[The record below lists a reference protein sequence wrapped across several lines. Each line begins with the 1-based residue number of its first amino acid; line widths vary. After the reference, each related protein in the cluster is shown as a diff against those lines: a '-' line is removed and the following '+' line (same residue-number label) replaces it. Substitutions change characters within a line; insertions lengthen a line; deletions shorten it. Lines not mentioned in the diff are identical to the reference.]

1 MAVRN
6 FMLQAGYYNYSYDFR
21 RAGSAGDNEYFG
33 VALLPDSILLKD
45 ATDFA
50 RTWYSS
56 HIPTG
61 GIQLQDYVQYILS
74 PGGDGSWNTC
84 SGQVVVPSSGG
95 WNLVFFRRNSNNG
108 GINPPAAVDNVFL
121 DINSCPAVSNLTYNN
136 VTNNSVLLDWT
147 ENGEATSWRVEYGPH
162 GFTPGDG
169 SFHTYFT
176 HPCTLANL
184 SPSTTYD
191 IYVQPIC
198 SDSQFVFYTGPVTIS
213 TEVCAQP
220 DIVEFADSNY
230 NDDLKTA
237 PVFVFAPYSASVT
250 LLDSAHLGGP
260 KDYEGLRFYYSG
272 ETPLTVKDDI
282 DIYLQPT
289 QLSQFSYNSNPLFD
303 SLTARHVY
311 SGPFNF
317 SYGWNTVAFDSVYSY
332 LGSGNIL
339 MIIVDN
345 SGSSQSDAAFR
356 GYTDYSGNCVSF
368 SSYDQ
373 ALSLLELTVANG
385 YQYYTLPFLQL
396 YSCTPYCAPVTG
408 LNVDTVGYNF
418 ATLSWN
424 GDIGAYEV
432 TVSLMD
438 ADEEAEV
445 MTVYNNSVTITGLV
459 PTSRYRCTVR
469 SICDSVEGRYSQS
482 TSIMVLTDTLL
493 CDVPSELTVSD
504 IDYTS
509 ALFDWQP
516 VTEEGQWILHIW
528 NTAYDTNVLVTEHPV
543 LFEGLAQ
550 DVSYN
555 AAVRAYCGGGILES
569 DESNEVHFSTLTCP
583 SVENL
588 QVNDITKTSAVVTWQ
603 SSTTTCDVEYG
614 PRGFNIGQ
622 GTLVSGI
629 SGGRI
634 NLGGLTSGEA
644 YDVYVKGN
652 CGNGVYSRWAEV
664 SFRTET
670 DGIVTNGNE
679 TRVVIQPNPASNNA
693 VVTISGISGHI
704 DVDVC
709 DLGGRVVSSQSIDC
723 GGDCQARLDV
733 NNLTKGSYFVRIKGK
748 GINIVQKLVII

>member
-1 MAVRN
+1 
-6 FMLQAGYYNYSYDFR
+6 
-21 RAGSAGDNEYFG
+21 
-33 VALLPDSILLKD
+33 
-45 ATDFA
+45 
-50 RTWYSS
+50 
-56 HIPTG
+56 
-61 GIQLQDYVQYILS
+61 
-74 PGGDGSWNTC
+74 
-84 SGQVVVPSSGG
+84 
-95 WNLVFFRRNSNNG
+95 
-108 GINPPAAVDNVFL
+108 
-121 DINSCPAVSNLTYNN
+121 
-136 VTNNSVLLDWT
+136 
-147 ENGEATSWRVEYGPH
+147 
-162 GFTPGDG
+162 
-169 SFHTYFT
+169 
-176 HPCTLANL
+176 
-184 SPSTTYD
+184 
-191 IYVQPIC
+191 
-198 SDSQFVFYTGPVTIS
+198 
-213 TEVCAQP
+213 
-220 DIVEFADSNY
+220 
-230 NDDLKTA
+230 
-237 PVFVFAPYSASVT
+237 
-250 LLDSAHLGGP
+250 
-260 KDYEGLRFYYSG
+260 
-272 ETPLTVKDDI
+272 
-282 DIYLQPT
+282 
-289 QLSQFSYNSNPLFD
+289 
-303 SLTARHVY
+303 
-311 SGPFNF
+311 
-317 SYGWNTVAFDSVYSY
+317 
-332 LGSGNIL
+332 
-339 MIIVDN
+339 
-345 SGSSQSDAAFR
+345 
-356 GYTDYSGNCVSF
+356 
-368 SSYDQ
+368 
-373 ALSLLELTVANG
+373 
-385 YQYYTLPFLQL
+385 
-396 YSCTPYCAPVTG
+396 
-408 LNVDTVGYNF
+408 
-418 ATLSWN
+418 
-424 GDIGAYEV
+424 
-432 TVSLMD
+432 
-438 ADEEAEV
+438 

-543 LFEGLAQ
+543 LFECLAH

-622 GTLVSGI
+622 GPLVSGI

-670 DGIVTNGNE
+670 DGIVTNGDE

-693 VVTISGISGHI
+693 IVTISGISGHI